1 MGQRH
6 KKEPC
11 KARVRDGQQ
20 LLQVSPEVGEDCMI
34 EGSLHVLEQKQ
45 RDAEGYGYGHC

>member
-34 EGSLHVLEQKQ
+34 QGSLHVLEQKQ
-45 RDAEGYGYGHC
+45 RDAEGYGHC